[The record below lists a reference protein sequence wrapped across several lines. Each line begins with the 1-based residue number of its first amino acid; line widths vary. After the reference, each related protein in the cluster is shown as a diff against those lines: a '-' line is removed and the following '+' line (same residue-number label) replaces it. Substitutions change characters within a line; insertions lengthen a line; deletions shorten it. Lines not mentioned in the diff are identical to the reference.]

1 MGSLGGDFTRR
12 EAQLHRK
19 VFRRSGFTLIELLLV
34 IAMIAMF
41 TSIFVL
47 RIDTLLK
54 QTEAELLE
62 DAFWKAVEQAKQ
74 NSVFLQKPYI
84 LSYDDEALAF
94 VITSGAERQVFSID
108 TNEME
113 GEPEIDVAFQEEM
126 PQNGSYLVRGQLIT
140 SREIERVKFFPDG
153 TCTPFMIDL
162 TVSGYTN
169 NLKIDPWTGAELVP
183 MEEDETS

>member
-1 MGSLGGDFTRR
+1 MFYRDTK
-12 EAQLHRK
+12 RK
-19 VFRRSGFTLIELLLV
+19 LEISRSGFTLIEMLLV

-54 QTEAELLE
+54 QTEAEILE
-62 DAFWKAVEQAKQ
+62 DAFWKAVENAKQ
-74 NSVFLQKPYI
+74 NSLFLQKPYI

-94 VITSGAERQVFSID
+94 VISSGEERETFSIN
-108 TNEME
+108 TNEMD
-113 GEPEIDVAFQEEM
+113 GDPEIEVAFQEEL
-126 PQNGSYLVRGQLIT
+126 PQNGAYLVRGQLIT
-140 SREIERVKFFPDG
+140 SREIERVRFFPDG

-183 MEEDETS
+183 TGENERG